1 VGKKMQV
8 NIKLI
13 TYSTWFLKIITII
26 AFSPVIYFC
35 GILFPIIFHSLIV
48 GDIEMDI
55 PVFIIMI
62 SSYLVAWFYSLGLY
76 QIFLI
81 LKMIKPENIDYLPLL
96 EKLKKLLTCT
106 TLVTII
112 LFLDLI
118 PLYFFANRE
127 DAPGILLLGILL
139 VGLGIVV
146 SVILLIIKELADK
159 PKKIMP
165 NN

>member
-1 VGKKMQV
+1 
-8 NIKLI
+8 
-13 TYSTWFLKIITII
+13 LKIITII

-48 GDIEMDI
+48 GDLEMDI

>member
-1 VGKKMQV
+1 MVLE
-8 NIKLI
+8 NNYHSCFYPSNL
-13 TYSTWFLKIITII
+13 FLWNFI
-26 AFSPVIYFC
+26 SDY
-35 GILFPIIFHSLIV
+35 FHSLIV
-48 GDIEMDI
+48 GDLEMDI

-62 SSYLVAWFYSLGLY
+62 FSYLVAWFYSLGLY

-81 LKMIKPENIDYLPLL
+81 LKMIKPENIDYLSLL

-159 PKKIMP
+159 NKKIMP